1 MSAGATHVS
10 TNRTEEVVR
19 SLLEIADVRIGGDR
33 PWDISVYDPRFYGR
47 VLGHGAMGL
56 GESYVDGWWDAH
68 RIDELVHRILR
79 ARLHEKVGPGLGIAW
94 LQLAGKLANRRHRS
108 RTRVG
113 DTHYDRGNDL
123 FQAMLDRRMTYSC
136 AFWEDAETL
145 DAAQE
150 NKLDLVCRKLGLT
163 PGMSVLDIGCGWG
176 SFAGFAAERYG
187 VTVTGIN
194 NSKEQVELGSKLVAG
209 LPVEIRYQDYRDVE
223 GTFDRVV
230 SIGMFEH
237 VGPENY
243 AAFMDV
249 ARRRLKDD
257 GLLLLHTI
265 GANEEGRAP
274 EDWVEKYI
282 FPGSALPTP
291 GQIANA
297 FQGRFVMEDWHNLSV
312 DYDKTLL
319 AWYENFDANWDSLRD
334 RYGDRF
340 YRTWKN
346 YLLTCAGAF
355 RARYNQVW
363 QVVLSIH
370 GVEGGYRLAPPR
382 WTRQRRDVE
391 THSLVG
397 TANGG

>member
-1 MSAGATHVS
+1 
-10 TNRTEEVVR
+10 
-19 SLLEIADVRIGGDR
+19 IADVRIGGDR
-33 PWDISVYDPRFYGR
+33 PWDISVHDPRFYGC
-47 VLGHGAMGL
+47 VLSHGAMGL

-68 RIDELVHRILR
+68 RIDEFIHRVLR
-79 ARLHEKVGPGLGIAW
+79 ARLHEKVRPGPATAW
-94 LQLAGKLANRRHRS
+94 LYLTGKLANRRHRS

-136 AFWEDAETL
+136 AYWDDAETL

-150 NKLDLVCRKLGLT
+150 NKLDMVCRKLGLT

-176 SFAGFAAERYG
+176 SFAGFAAERYS
-187 VTVTGIN
+187 VIVTGIN

-274 EDWVEKYI
+274 EDWVERYI

-291 GQIANA
+291 TQIANA
-297 FQGRFVMEDWHNLSV
+297 FQARFVMEDWHNLSV

-319 AWYENFDANWDSLRD
+319 AWYENFDAKWDSLRD

-363 QVVLSIH
+363 QVVLSKH
-370 GVEGGYRLAPPR
+370 GVEGGYRLALPR
-382 WTRQRRDVE
+382 WTGQRRDVD
-391 THSLVG
+391 TRSRVG